1 MGITDRLLDAFE
13 VECPPR
19 ARAQLELYFDHLQQ
33 WNRTVNLTGL
43 KGREEMVR
51 KHLSDSLLLFRHLP
65 SGAGTLM
72 DIGTGPGVPGL
83 LIKILR
89 PDLDVT
95 LVEAVK
101 KKCSFL
107 RFVIARLGLDRVFVE
122 QIRISPGHPP
132 RSLPP
137 EGFNVIVSQA
147 AGSLCWLWQTG
158 GPFLAEDGVVIALK
172 GPRVEEELEE
182 LMSAHDGSGR
192 LRPRIETLRL
202 RLPET
207 GWTRSL
213 VFMQP
218 QALRADAAGAGGA

>member
-1 MGITDRLLDAFE
+1 MEIIDRLLKAFE
-13 VECPPR
+13 VECSHR
-19 ARAQLELYFDHLQQ
+19 ARAQLQLYFDHLQQ

-43 KGREEMVR
+43 KGREEMVK
-51 KHLSDSLLLFRHLP
+51 KHLADSLLLLKHLP
-65 SGAGTLM
+65 SKAGTLM

-83 LIKILR
+83 LIKIMR

-95 LVEAVK
+95 LVESVK
-101 KKCSFL
+101 KKCSFM
-107 RFVIARLGLDRVFVE
+107 RFVIARLGLERVFVE

-132 RSLPP
+132 ESLPP
-137 EGFNVIVSQA
+137 EGFHVIVSQA

-158 GPFLAEDGVVIALK
+158 RPFLAEGGVVIALK

-182 LMSAHDGSGR
+182 LMSEHDGCGP
-192 LRPRIETLRL
+192 LRPRIETLRH

-207 GWTRSL
+207 GWTRNL

-218 QALRADAAGAGGA
+218 GPEV